1 MPQVIS
7 YFNEFLFLPN
17 REMLI
22 MCGKVR
28 LNHGVQDSERR
39 WHRRG
44 PIIERSSFS
53 LGYQKINL
61 VLGFLSV
68 FTQSVRFCLKALS
81 DDVFDVKR

>member
-7 YFNEFLFLPN
+7 YFNEFLLPPN

-22 MCGKVR
+22 MYGKVR

-39 WHRRG
+39 WHRRW
-44 PIIERSSFS
+44 PIIGKSSFS
-53 LGYQKINL
+53 LCYQKINL
-61 VLGFLSV
+61 VLRFLSV
-68 FTQSVRFCLKALS
+68 FTQSVRFGLKALG